1 MTVTL
6 NIPSALEPLFQ
17 EKATQRGQALPDYI
31 LSLAEAGLY
40 AETDQDEDD
49 WQTDEDRAEEVAIV
63 QERMADRI
71 AGDKGI
77 LLEDYRA
84 EVMAKREARKRSLT
98 SEARA

>member
-6 NIPSALEPLFQ
+6 DIPSSLEPLFQ

-40 AETDQDEDD
+40 AEAGLNEDD
-49 WQTDEDRAEEVAIV
+49 WQTEENLEEEVAIIT
-63 QERMADRI
+63 QGLADLH
-71 AGDKGI
+71 AGDKGM

-84 EVMAKREARKRSLT
+84 EVMAKRAARKQQQ
-98 SEARA
+98 EAGAIA